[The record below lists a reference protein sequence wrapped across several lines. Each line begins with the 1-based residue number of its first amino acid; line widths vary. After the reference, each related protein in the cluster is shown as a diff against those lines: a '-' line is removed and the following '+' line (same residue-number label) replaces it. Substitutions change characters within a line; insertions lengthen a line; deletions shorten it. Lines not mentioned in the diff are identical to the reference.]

1 MQFKIIKS
9 FIISLSITFLTFQ
22 IYLYSSA
29 SAQDI
34 EDYGII
40 SLMYHRFE
48 ENKYPSTNIR
58 INDFIEHIKIIEEN
72 NINFV
77 NPKNFEDE
85 IKNNKS
91 MRKILLTIDDGF
103 LSFYENAWPVLKK
116 KKIPFILFISTR
128 EVGSFNYMTWDQ
140 IREIS
145 NENFVEIGNHSHTH
159 EYLVEEKSEVIKN
172 DIEKSISIFKKELGK
187 NSDFFSYPFG
197 EYSIEFKNI
206 IKSLNFK
213 YAFGQ
218 HSGVMDET
226 KDFFEF
232 PRFPINEKYGEIK
245 RFKSLMKTLP
255 FKYKSVLP
263 KEKYLLQSQNP
274 PDVTI
279 EFYDGIKNLK
289 SLSCFSNEGNKW
301 RQSDIIFLNQYTL
314 KINIS
319 EKFTGERGR
328 VNCSLRDPSGFWR
341 WLGVQFVVSEK

>member
-1 MQFKIIKS
+1 MP
-9 FIISLSITFLTFQ
+9 
-22 IYLYSSA
+22 
-29 SAQDI
+29 AQNI
-34 EDYGII
+34 EDYGVI

-58 INDFIEHIKIIEEN
+58 MSDFLEHIKIIEEN

-77 NPKNFEDE
+77 NPKNFVNEL
-85 IKNNKS
+85 KNNKTQ
-91 MRKILLTIDDGF
+91 RKILLTIDDGF
-103 LSFYENAWPVLKK
+103 SSFYENAWPILKK
-116 KKIPFILFISTR
+116 KKIPFILFVSTR
-128 EVGSFNYMTWDQ
+128 EVGAFNYMTWDQ

-145 NENFVEIGNHSHTH
+145 KENFVEIGNHSHTH
-159 EYLVEEKSEVIKN
+159 EYLVEEKSELIKN

-206 IKSLNFK
+206 IKSFNFK

-226 KDFFEF
+226 KDFYEF

-274 PDVTI
+274 PDVKI

-289 SLSCFSNEGNKW
+289 SLNCFSNEGNKW
-301 RQSDIIFLNQYTL
+301 RQSDINFLNENTL
-314 KINIS
+314 KVNIK
-319 EKFTGERGR
+319 EKFIGERGR
-328 VNCSLRDPSGFWR
+328 INCSLRDPSGFWR
-341 WLGVQFVVSEK
+341 WLGIQFVVSDK